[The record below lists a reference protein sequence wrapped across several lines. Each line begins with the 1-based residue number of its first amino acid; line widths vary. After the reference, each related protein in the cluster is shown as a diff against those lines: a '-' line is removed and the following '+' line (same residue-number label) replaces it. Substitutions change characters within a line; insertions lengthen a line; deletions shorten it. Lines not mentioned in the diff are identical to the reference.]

1 MEKKVI
7 AELEKYP
14 LIIAQAGQELNP
26 SVIANY
32 CFRLA
37 QLFNSFVTELR
48 VLNAE
53 TAEKKELRL
62 QLCQMLTHVLRSGM
76 HLLGIGLPER
86 M

>member
-1 MEKKVI
+1 
-7 AELEKYP
+7 
-14 LIIAQAGQELNP
+14 
-26 SVIANY
+26 VIANY

-62 QLCQMLTHVLRSGM
+62 QLCQMLTYVLRSGM